1 MKFLHISDLHLG
13 KKVNEFSMIEEQAHI
28 LNEFLTILEDEKADA
43 VIIAGDIYDKQIPS
57 AEAVTLFDR
66 FLTELVQRSVSVFL
80 ISGNHDSAE
89 RISFGSR
96 LFKENKIYI
105 SQVFDGKIEPIV
117 VEDEYGKIFI
127 YLLPFIKPAHVK
139 RFDKDVVIENYQ
151 DAAKVVMGQMQIDS
165 RERNILVCH
174 QFVTG
179 AKRSESEEV
188 TVGGIDNIDA
198 GLFEE
203 FDYVALGH
211 IHAPQSI
218 LKESIRYCGTLLKY
232 SFSEKDQEKSV
243 TVIEISEKGKRI
255 ITTRPVHPLHDM
267 KEIRGP
273 YEEIASRDFYQD
285 LNVNDY
291 YHMVLTDEED
301 ILDALCKLRTIYPN
315 IMKLSYDN
323 IRTRNSNQ
331 ICGNTEQAE
340 KKPIAYLEELYELQN
355 NQPMSE
361 QQRVL
366 SLELMERIWEGGL

>member
-57 AEAVTLFDR
+57 AEAVTLFDQ

-96 LFKENKIYI
+96 LFMQNKIYI

-117 VEDEYGKIFI
+117 LEDEYGKIFI

-139 RFDKDVVIENYQ
+139 RYDKDVVIENYQ
-151 DAAKVVMGQMQIDS
+151 DAAKVVMGKMQIDS

-211 IHAPQSI
+211 IHAPQNI

-243 TVIEISEKGKRI
+243 TVVEVSEKGKRI

-267 KEIRGP
+267 KEIRGS

-285 LNVNDY
+285 LNVYDY

-323 IRTRNSNQ
+323 IRTQNCNQ
-331 ICGNTEQAE
+331 ISGNTEHTE
-340 KKPIAYLEELYELQN
+340 KMPITYLEELYELQN

-361 QQRVL
+361 QQRVI

>member
-1 MKFLHISDLHLG
+1 
-13 KKVNEFSMIEEQAHI
+13 
-28 LNEFLTILEDEKADA
+28 

-57 AEAVTLFDR
+57 AEAVQLFDR
-66 FLTELVQRSVSVFL
+66 FLTDLVVRNVSVFL

-96 LFKENKIYI
+96 LFRENNIYI
-105 SQVFDGKIEPIV
+105 SQVFDGKIDPILL
-117 VEDEYGKIFI
+117 EDEYGKIYI
-127 YLLPFIKPAHVK
+127 YLLPFIKPVHVK
-139 RFDKDVVIENYQ
+139 RYEKDVMIENYQ
-151 DAAKVVMGQMQIDS
+151 DAAKAVMGQMQMDCK
-165 RERNILVCH
+165 ERNILVCH

-198 GLFEE
+198 GLFND

-211 IHAPQSI
+211 IHAPQCI

-243 TVIEISEKGKRI
+243 TVVELSEKGKTT

-267 KEIRGP
+267 KEIRGS
-273 YEEIASRDFYQD
+273 YEKLVSRDFYQD
-285 LNVNDY
+285 LDVDDY

-331 ICGNTEQAE
+331 ISGNKEQAE
-340 KKPIAYLEELYELQN
+340 KTPMMYLEELYELQN

-361 QQRVL
+361 QQRGL
-366 SLELMERIWEGGL
+366 SIELMKRIWEGGL